1 MINMFKDEISKL
13 RIELGLSQAEIAKK
27 LGFGVSTWEFW
38 EMGRTPRPTALEPL
52 IISKLKDMIKEQH
65 KFRSGFM
72 LLDEVSSED
81 ISFNRK
87 EAFILAKAAII
98 FQIKYY
104 KNKPEEPFYNY
115 DLDDLKERLKLISLN
130 KFKEK
135 KYTLADIAEVIDNL
149 KVVII

>member
-1 MINMFKDEISKL
+1 MFKDEISKL

-52 IISKLKDMIKEQH
+52 IISKLKDMIKEQN
-65 KFRSGFM
+65 KFRSGFI
-72 LLDEVSSED
+72 LLDEVSDKD

-98 FQIKYY
+98 FQIEYY
-104 KNKPEEPFYNY
+104 KNNPDAPIIIY
-115 DLDDLKERLKLISLN
+115 DIDDLKERLEIININ

-135 KYTLADIAEVIDNL
+135 NTLADIAKVIDDL
-149 KVVII
+149 KMVFI

>member
-1 MINMFKDEISKL
+1 MIKLFKDEIKKL
-13 RIELGLSQAEIAKK
+13 RLELGLSQIEMAKK
-27 LGFGVSTWEFW
+27 IGVGVSTWEFW
-38 EMGRTPRPTALEPL
+38 EMGRSPRPTVLEPL
-52 IISKLKDMIKEQH
+52 IISKLKDMIKQQN

-72 LLDEVSSED
+72 LLDEVSDKD

-104 KNKPEEPFYNY
+104 KNNPDEPFYNY
-115 DLDDLKERLKLISLN
+115 DLDDLKERLKLININ

-135 KYTLADIAEVIDNL
+135 NTLADIAEVIDNL

>member
-1 MINMFKDEISKL
+1 MIKLFKDEIKKL
-13 RIELGLSQAEIAKK
+13 RLELGLSQVEMAKK
-27 LGFGVSTWEFW
+27 IGVGVSTWEFW
-38 EMGRTPRPTALEPL
+38 EMGRSPRPTVLEPL
-52 IISKLKDMIKEQH
+52 IISKLKDMIKQQN

-72 LLDEVSSED
+72 LLDEVSDKD

-104 KNKPEEPFYNY
+104 KNNPEEPFYNY
-115 DLDDLKERLKLISLN
+115 DLDDLKERLKLININ

-135 KYTLADIAEVIDNL
+135 NTLADIAEVIDNL

>member
-1 MINMFKDEISKL
+1 MIKLFKDEIKKL
-13 RIELGLSQAEIAKK
+13 RLELGLSQVEMAKK
-27 LGFGVSTWEFW
+27 IGVGVSTWEFW
-38 EMGRTPRPTALEPL
+38 EMGRSPRPTILEPL
-52 IISKLKDMIKEQH
+52 IISKLKDMIKEQN
-65 KFRSGFM
+65 KFRSGFI

-104 KNKPEEPFYNY
+104 KNNPEEPFYNY

-135 KYTLADIAEVIDNL
+135 KYTLADIAKVIDDL
-149 KVVII
+149 KMVFI

>member
-1 MINMFKDEISKL
+1 MIKLFKDEIKKL
-13 RIELGLSQAEIAKK
+13 RLELGLSQVEMAKK
-27 LGFGVSTWEFW
+27 IGVGVSTWEFW
-38 EMGRTPRPTALEPL
+38 EMGRSPRPTVLEPL
-52 IISKLKDMIKEQH
+52 IISKLKDMIKERN

-72 LLDEVSSED
+72 LLDEVSDKD

-104 KNKPEEPFYNY
+104 KNNPEEPFYNY
-115 DLDDLKERLKLISLN
+115 DLDDLKERLKLININ
-130 KFKEK
+130 KFKGK
-135 KYTLADIAEVIDNL
+135 NTLADIAEVIDNL

>member
-1 MINMFKDEISKL
+1 MFKDEISKL

-52 IISKLKDMIKEQH
+52 IISKLKDMIKEQN

-72 LLDEVSSED
+72 LLDEVSDKD

-87 EAFILAKAAII
+87 EAFVLAKASII
-98 FQIKYY
+98 FQIEYY
-104 KNKPEEPFYNY
+104 KNNPDAPIIIYGI
-115 DLDDLKERLKLISLN
+115 DDLKERLELIN
-130 KFKEK
+130 INNFKNE

>member
-1 MINMFKDEISKL
+1 MIKLFKDEIKKL
-13 RIELGLSQAEIAKK
+13 RLELGLSQVDMAKK
-27 LGFGVSTWEFW
+27 IGVGVSTWEFW
-38 EMGRTPRPTALEPL
+38 EMGRSPRPTVLEPL
-52 IISKLKDMIKEQH
+52 IISKLKDMIKQQN

-72 LLDEVSSED
+72 LLDEVSDKD

-104 KNKPEEPFYNY
+104 KNNPDEPFYNY
-115 DLDDLKERLKLISLN
+115 DLDDLKERLKLININ

-135 KYTLADIAEVIDNL
+135 NTLADIAEVIDNL

>member
-1 MINMFKDEISKL
+1 MIKLFKDEIKKL
-13 RIELGLSQAEIAKK
+13 RLELGLSQVEMAKK
-27 LGFGVSTWEFW
+27 IGVGVSTWEFW
-38 EMGRTPRPTALEPL
+38 EMGRSPRPTVLEPL
-52 IISKLKDMIKEQH
+52 IISKLKDMIKQQH

-72 LLDEVSSED
+72 LLDEVSDKD
-81 ISFNRK
+81 ILFNRK

-104 KNKPEEPFYNY
+104 KNNPEEPFYNY
-115 DLDDLKERLKLISLN
+115 DLDDLKERLKLININ

-135 KYTLADIAEVIDNL
+135 NTLADIAEVIDNL